1 MKRQKLIYVLFL
13 FFVCSIL
20 FSCAGSMPKADLAL
34 DQRAKA
40 MAVPEDK
47 ALVYVVRPTT
57 YGFAVGMDVFCDNK
71 KVGTTT
77 GQRYMYMFLDPGRH
91 QFMSKAENKSE
102 QILNLKSGRTYYLEQ
117 QVKMG
122 FLKARNNLFLLD
134 AVEGRKKLNKC
145 HLVKDFSSTGDSI
158 Q

>member
-1 MKRQKLIYVLFL
+1 MKKQKLIYVLFL
-13 FFVCSIL
+13 FFVCTIL
-20 FSCAGSMPKADLAL
+20 FSCAGSMPKADMAL
-34 DQRAKA
+34 DQKAKA

-47 ALVYVVRPTT
+47 ALVYVIRPTT

-77 GQRYMYMFLDPGRH
+77 GQRYLYMLLNPGRH

-102 QILNLKSGRTYYLEQ
+102 QILNLKAGMTYYLEQ

-122 FLKARNNLFLLD
+122 FLKARNNLVLLS
-134 AVEGRKKLNKC
+134 AAEGREKLEKC
-145 HLVKDFSSTGDSI
+145 NLIKDFSPSGDSI